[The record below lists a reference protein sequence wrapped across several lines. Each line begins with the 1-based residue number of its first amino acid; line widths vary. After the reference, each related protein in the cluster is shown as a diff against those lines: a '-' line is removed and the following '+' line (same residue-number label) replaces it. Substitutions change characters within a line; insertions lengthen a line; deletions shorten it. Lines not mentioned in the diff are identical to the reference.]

1 MNNIFN
7 KIKKVLIVFVFVLLT
22 LTCTIS
28 VYAKSVSTVYFHYY
42 RLDGNYS
49 GWDMWIWESEPS
61 SLGGAGYEFVDDTTD
76 TTYNFGGKVV
86 ALDLEKNGLASAT
99 QLGFIV
105 RQGGSSWS
113 AKDVD
118 ADRFVNIKQY
128 TQDGNQHVYIV
139 QGEPQFGSSLDDP
152 LTPDRT
158 HKVTSG
164 YFTGNY
170 KIKFYST
177 DKAVSCRL
185 FCDGEEIV
193 VANPVFNAK
202 NGTLETNQKVSLTS
216 KYVLETVFSN
226 GDVSRY
232 ELTFDGLYDSSEFNE
247 AYGYTGNDLGAVV
260 NNNKTTFKLWA
271 PVSDRVV
278 LNLYETGTSIKYK
291 GGSNDHEIFEMSRGE
306 KGTFEITIDRN
317 LHNTYYTY
325 TVYNGKYENEVVD
338 PYAKSVGINGER
350 GLVVDFSQVN
360 PTGFEYG
367 KRANNINDITD
378 AIIYELHVRDL
389 TSSSTWNGSKENKKR
404 YLGLCETGT
413 EYNGLA
419 TGFDHIKELG
429 VTHVQL
435 QPIFDYGNSVD
446 ESDVDSDGYVKQF
459 NWGYMP
465 ENYNALEGAYS
476 RNPYDGLERIREMKT
491 VVMEYTN
498 ANIRINMDVV
508 YNHTGKTDNSNFNLI
523 VPGYYYRKD
532 INGKWSN
539 GSGCGNETASDRF
552 MVRKFIVDS
561 VLFWATEY
569 NFSGFRFDLMG
580 LHDIETMNAVSEAL
594 KEIDPTIMVYGEP
607 WTGGTTTL
615 SEDLQA
621 DKDTLYLMNG
631 VGAFNDDLRDA
642 VKGSVFTASE
652 GGYVQGSKG
661 LSTTAKIR
669 FGIAGGVEHSQVNS
683 LFISSL
689 TYWGVDPYKVI
700 NYVTCHDNNTL
711 YDKLMQSNTDKSRDN
726 IAQQA
731 KQANAIVLFS
741 EGVPFIHAGDEFL
754 RSKPLNGGYDSN
766 SYNSSDETNQIDWSL
781 KETNKDVY
789 DYYKGLI
796 EVRSSFKEFRLATA
810 KKIQDNLKFVEYE
823 DRGVVAY
830 TIDSESKE
838 YSQILVIHSNKE
850 ITINLP
856 EGKKWSVICNK
867 DKAGTE
873 ELKTYK
879 GGSSIDL
886 AKNETLVLLL
896 DYKTTKSNGG
906 CGKSLTSVISLVSM
920 LGIVFLFR
928 RRRFE

>member
-1 MNNIFN
+1 MN
-7 KIKKVLIVFVFVLLT
+7 KIKKVLLIFIFVLLA
-22 LTCTIS
+22 LTVTIS
-28 VYAKSVSTVYFHYY
+28 VSAKSVSTVYFHYY
-42 RLDGNYS
+42 RLDGNYT
-49 GWDMWIWESEPS
+49 GWDMWIWESQPS
-61 SLGGAGYEFVDDTTD
+61 SLGGAGYEFSDDDTSK
-76 TTYNFGGKVV
+76 TYNFGGKVV

-105 RQGGSSWS
+105 RQGGSSWTG
-113 AKDVD
+113 KDVD
-118 ADRFVNIKQY
+118 ADRFVNID
-128 TQDGNQHVYIV
+128 TSSEDGTQHVYIV
-139 QGEPQFGSSLDDP
+139 QGEPTFGSSLDDP
-152 LTPDRT
+152 NTPDRS

-164 YFTGNY
+164 YFVSSN

-177 DKAVSCRL
+177 DKVVSCKL
-185 FCDGEEIV
+185 FCDDEEMV

-202 NGTLETNQKVSLTS
+202 NGTIEITKKVSLTS
-216 KYVLETVFSN
+216 KYILETVFGN

-232 ELTFDGLYDSSEFNE
+232 ELTFDGLYDSDEFNE
-247 AYGYTGNDLGAVV
+247 SYGYTGDDLGAIVKD
-260 NNNKTTFKLWA
+260 NKTTFKLWA

-291 GGSNDHEIFEMSRGE
+291 GGSNDHEIFEMNRGE
-306 KGTFEITIDRN
+306 KGTFEITINKN

-360 PTGFEYG
+360 PEGFEYG
-367 KRANNINDITD
+367 KRANNITDITD

-404 YLGLCETGT
+404 YLGLCESGT
-413 EYNGLA
+413 TYNGLT

-446 ESDVDSDGYVKQF
+446 EADVDSDGYVKQF

-491 VVMEYTN
+491 VVMEYYN

-532 INGKWSN
+532 TSGKWSN

-561 VLFWATEY
+561 VVFWASEY

-580 LHDIETMNAVSEAL
+580 LHDVETMNAVSEAL

-615 SEDLQA
+615 SDDKQA
-621 DKDTLYLMNG
+621 DKDTLYLMEG

-652 GGYVQGSKG
+652 GGYVQGNKG
-661 LSTTAKIR
+661 LSSTAKIR
-669 FGIAGGVEHSQVNS
+669 FGIAGGVEHSQVKN
-683 LFISSL
+683 LFISTL
-689 TYWGVDPYKVI
+689 TYWGGEPYKVI

-711 YDKLMQSNTDKSRDN
+711 YDKLMQSNTDKSIEN
-726 IAQQA
+726 ISQQS
-731 KQANAIVLFS
+731 KQANAIVLLS
-741 EGVPFIHAGDEFL
+741 EGVPFLHAGDEFL

-781 KETNKDVY
+781 KEANKSVY

-796 EVRSSFKEFRLATA
+796 EIRKNHKEFRLATA
-810 KKIQDNLKFVEYE
+810 KEIQNSLEFIEYE

-830 TIDSESKE
+830 TLESLDKN
-838 YSQILVIHSNKE
+838 YSKILVIHSNKE
-850 ITINLP
+850 ITIDLP
-856 EGKKWSVICNK
+856 EGKKWTVICDK
-867 DKAGTE
+867 DNAG
-873 ELKTYK
+873 LDPIKTYK

-886 AKNETLVLLL
+886 AQNETLVLLL
-896 DYKTTKSNGG
+896 DYKGASSSGCG
-906 CGKSLTSVISLVSM
+906 CGKALTSIFSLIGI

-928 RRRFE
+928 RRQLY